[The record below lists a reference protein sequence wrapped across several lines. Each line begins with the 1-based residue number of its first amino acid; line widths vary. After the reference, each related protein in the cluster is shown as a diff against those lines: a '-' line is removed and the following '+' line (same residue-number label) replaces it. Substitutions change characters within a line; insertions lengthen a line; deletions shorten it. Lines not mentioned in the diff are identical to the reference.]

1 MMDFKLIETQLKNS
15 GTGVSVAEAQG
26 IAAGMLC
33 IDSAGTAGDWL
44 SEVLADGKPTEE
56 TIAVLTGL
64 FEFTR
69 AGLMNED
76 YCFELLLPD
85 DEDNLSDRAE
95 ALCEWCQGFLFGI
108 GYGRSDARESD
119 DERPKMTDWPGETG
133 EILKDIVEFTKMD
146 LNREA
151 PLSEEEAAAF
161 VEIYEYL
168 KVVVFLIRNEFA
180 SSSEVCDLD

>member
-15 GTGVSVAEAQG
+15 GTGVSAAEAQG
-26 IAAGMLC
+26 IATGMLC
-33 IDSAGTAGDWL
+33 IDGAGTAGDWL
-44 SEVLADGKPTEE
+44 SEILADGKPTEE
-56 TIAVLTGL
+56 AIAVLTEL

-85 DEDNLSDRAE
+85 DEDNLPDRAE
-95 ALCEWCQGFLFGI
+95 ALCDWCQGFLFGI
-108 GYGRSDARESD
+108 GYGRSDRQKSD
-119 DERPKMTDWPGETG
+119 GERSKMTDWPGETG

-151 PLSEEEAAAF
+151 ALSEEDAAAF

-168 KVVVFLIRNEFA
+168 KVVVFLIRNEFTGNSA
-180 SSSEVCDLD
+180 VGDLD